1 MYARVVRFTGVSPER
16 IREMNQRIDEQDGP
30 PEGLAIAGL
39 QVMVDEEQGSA
50 IVVQLFDSAQDMQAA
65 EETFDS
71 MDSSDTPGARQ
82 SVDRC
87 EVKLDLKV

>member
-1 MYARVVRFTGVSPER
+1 MYARVVRFTGVTPER
-16 IREMNQRIDEQDGP
+16 IAQMDERIDEQDGP
-30 PEGLAIAGL
+30 PEGVSMSGL

-50 IVVQLFDSAQDMQAA
+50 VVIQLFETAEDMSDA

-87 EVKLDLKV
+87 EIKFELKA

>member
-1 MYARVVRFTGVSPER
+1 MYARVVRFTGVTPER
-16 IREMNQRIDEQDGP
+16 IAQMDERIDEQDGP
-30 PEGLAIAGL
+30 PEGISMSGL

-50 IVVQLFDSAQDMQAA
+50 VVVQLFETAEDMSAA
-65 EETFDS
+65 EEAFDS

-87 EVKLDLKV
+87 EIKFELKA